1 MIDAKQIEV
10 RINADIYAAYRD
22 ALKEIDRLKA
32 LLDLK
37 PTLEAQGGK
46 MWVNPSIWQGKSK
59 GAAVEAIPDNL
70 RSDNAKSK

>member
-1 MIDAKQIEV
+1 MIDAMQIEV
-10 RINADIYAAYRD
+10 RINADIYAAYQD

-46 MWVNPSIWQGKSK
+46 MWVNPSIWQGKSQ
-59 GAAVEAIPDNL
+59 AAPETAIPDNL
-70 RSDNAKSK
+70 RSNHAKSK